1 MQTIVDVVAHGQ
13 DADDAKRAV
22 VLAVPVRCPHAPDDW
37 VDSLAG
43 LTAWHFRGLTHVV
56 VFEGARNSVKA
67 LVRSMGI
74 AAETFCSAESFLD
87 DFEPPRP
94 GCLVT
99 DVRMLGL
106 SGIELQE
113 KLAAD
118 GVTLPVIIITAHAQ
132 TPLTVKAVKKG
143 AVTVLEKP
151 CSNHEL
157 SDAIRSAI
165 AMDQS
170 QRSEA
175 AEQRE
180 FEERLKTLSKDEQ
193 SVLDFMI
200 EGSANKVTARRLG
213 VSIRTIENRRQR
225 IFEKTGTKSLAEL
238 IRLVV
243 LSRMNAA
250 R

>member
-1 MQTIVDVVAHGQ
+1 MSDQPKIDDEPTVYIVD
-13 DADDAKRAV
+13 DDQ
-22 VLAVPVRCPHAPDDW
+22 
-37 VDSLAG
+37 
-43 LTAWHFRGLTHVV
+43 
-56 VFEGARNSVKA
+56 
-67 LVRSMGI
+67 LVRDSVRVLCRSLGLQ
-74 AAETFCSAESFLD
+74 AETFASAEEFLD
-87 DFEPPRP
+87 HYDPHSA

-99 DVRMLGL
+99 DLQMLGM
-106 SGIELQE
+106 SGMRLQE
-113 KLAAD
+113 TLAEK
-118 GVTLPVIIITAHAQ
+118 GIGIPIIIITAHAK
-132 TPLTVKAVKKG
+132 TPLTVEAVKRG

-165 AMDQS
+165 EMDQS
-170 QRSEA
+170 LRAEA
-175 AEQRE
+175 ARQQSFHDRLNSLSEQ
-180 FEERLKTLSKDEQ
+180 EQ
-193 SVLDFMI
+193 SVLEYMI

-243 LSRMNAA
+243 VTRMKTA